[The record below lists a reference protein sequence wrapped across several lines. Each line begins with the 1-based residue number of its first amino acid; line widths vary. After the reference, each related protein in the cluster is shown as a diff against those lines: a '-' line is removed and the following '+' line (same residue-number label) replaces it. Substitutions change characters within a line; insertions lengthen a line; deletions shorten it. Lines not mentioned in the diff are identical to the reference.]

1 MIAFRIDVAL
11 KPWTTNAERKQGH
24 WSERA
29 RRTKEFREAFRK
41 AALSHPPLKWCTI
54 TAEPYQKSGI
64 LADTAAHNPAVKAAI
79 DGLVDAKI
87 VENDTAEYVRSITFL
102 PVRKGRDGLV
112 LTVEGE
118 EL

>member
-1 MIAFRIDVAL
+1 VIAFRIDVPL

-24 WSERA
+24 WATRA
-29 RRTKEFREAFRK
+29 KRTKEFREAFHR

-54 TAEPYQKSGI
+54 TAEPYQKGGI

-87 VENDTAEYVRSITFL
+87 VENDTAEFVRSITFL

-112 LTVEGE
+112 LTIEGE

>member
-1 MIAFRIDVAL
+1 MIAFRVRVGL

-24 WSERA
+24 WKMRA
-29 RRTKEFREAFRK
+29 TRTKEFREAFYQ
-41 AALSHPPLKWCTI
+41 AALAHPPLKWCTV
-54 TAEPYQKSGI
+54 TAEPYQSKGV

-87 VENDTAEYVRSITFL
+87 IENDTSEYVRAITFM
-102 PVRKGRDGLV
+102 PVKRGPDGLV
-112 LTVEGE
+112 LIVEGD

>member
-1 MIAFRIDVAL
+1 MIAFRIEVPL

-24 WSERA
+24 WATRA
-29 RRTKEFREAFRK
+29 KRTKEFREAFHR
-41 AALSHPPLKWCTI
+41 AALSHPPLAWCII
-54 TAEPYQKSGI
+54 TVEPFQAKGI

-87 VENDTAEYVRSITFL
+87 VENDTAEYVRAITFL
-102 PVRKGRDGLV
+102 PVARGRDGLA
-112 LTVEGE
+112 LIVEGE